1 MISKTFIRDTEVRLR
16 IISVIQSEG
25 NKSLSCFCMF
35 AYFAAVVRK
44 QSDKDETNWDR
55 NLS

>member
-1 MISKTFIRDTEVRLR
+1 MASRWCVVVVFV
-16 IISVIQSEG
+16 SV
-25 NKSLSCFCMF
+25 FCMF
-35 AYFAAVVRK
+35 ACFAAVVRK

>member
-55 NLS
+55 NLI